1 MTKLRLLLNLL
12 ATIAFLLSQW
22 LIPLWVI
29 ATALTAVHTLWI
41 QIVLCV
47 VAVLWL
53 LLFRPW
59 TIFTNER
66 FPDFIATVRQA
77 IIRLLS

>member
-22 LIPLWVI
+22 LIPLWAI
-29 ATALTAVHTLWI
+29 AMAATVVHTLWI
-41 QIVLCV
+41 KIALCV
-47 VAVLWL
+47 VAALWL
-53 LLFRPW
+53 CAFRPW